1 MNFGKADS
9 VVALDF
15 NWSKLKTVNRA
26 APRVYEI
33 FTKRSSSFFET
44 DQDFNSIYLLI
55 IGSDLKQWQI
65 RISLSIILA
74 MFFPL
79 YTARSLPDRSV
90 VYSTDAKF
98 TRKKRIWG

>member
-55 IGSDLKQWQI
+55 IGSDT
-65 RISLSIILA
+65 ISSNGK
-74 MFFPL
+74 
-79 YTARSLPDRSV
+79 SV
-90 VYSTDAKF
+90 YPCPSF
-98 TRKKRIWG
+98 LQCFSP

>member
-44 DQDFNSIYLLI
+44 DQDFNSIYLL
-55 IGSDLKQWQI
+55 GP
-65 RISLSIILA
+65 ISSNNPPANPNLLVHYSCK
-74 MFFPL
+74 FFPPV
-79 YTARSLPDRSV
+79 A
-90 VYSTDAKF
+90 
-98 TRKKRIWG
+98 